1 MQEFLNKKISEL
13 SVLEG
18 LKYSYLVSIC
28 SNITMSLEEFCKVTG
43 KDKRKVYTLLKNRIF
58 PEHIIVGG
66 YENKEKRKSPIF
78 ITKEVLNYISNE

>member
-1 MQEFLNKKISEL
+1 MQEFLNKKVSDL
-13 SVLEG
+13 SVLEA
-18 LKYSYLVSIC
+18 LKYAYLVSV
-28 SNITMSLEEFCKVTG
+28 STNITMNLEEFCKITG

-58 PEHIIVGG
+58 PERIIVGG